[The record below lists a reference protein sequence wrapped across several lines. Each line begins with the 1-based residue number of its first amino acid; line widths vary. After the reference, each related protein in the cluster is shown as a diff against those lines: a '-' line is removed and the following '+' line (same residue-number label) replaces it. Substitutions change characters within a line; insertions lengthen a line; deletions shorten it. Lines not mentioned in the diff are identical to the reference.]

1 MAKLAT
7 YRYYSRT
14 MLLPLMIGY
23 VVTSLLVM
31 IPVILPGSITATAS
45 ENTRNWLNA
54 LVNIGVFLFI
64 IQAIFVLIYDWRG
77 AVTLRGWTK
86 SRAWQESQL
95 GNFTL
100 LYVLLY
106 LFFPEIMLPVYLVR
120 IALGRRQAEEQR
132 NRARKQHIAVMEAEL
147 GILPPTNGTCR
158 TCYKPLQAGAE
169 FCQYCGEPVIEHAK
183 GCSACAATP
192 LPDAKWCP
200 RCRALLP

>member
-1 MAKLAT
+1 
-7 YRYYSRT
+7 
-14 MLLPLMIGY
+14 MLLALIIGY
-23 VVTSLLVM
+23 VVNLLLV
-31 IPVILPGSITATAS
+31 IVPVALLGNITAAS
-45 ENTRNWLNA
+45 GDTRDMLNTLINMGML
-54 LVNIGVFLFI
+54 LFI
-64 IQAIFVLIYDWRG
+64 MQAIFVLIYDWRG
-77 AVTLRGWTK
+77 VVTLRGWTR

-169 FCQYCGEPVIEHAK
+169 FCQYCGVPVLERPK
-183 GCSACAATP
+183 VCPVCAAAA

-200 RCRALLP
+200 QCRASLR